1 MAWCTR
7 RLPSQEPGPVA
18 GDKHGRTASQHP
30 RRARPEVATGAAA
43 SPAVFPSK
51 TPQPAPRAVLRAA
64 VGRSSDSWARRRG
77 PPPTSAASQGIG
89 PQCWVAGSFPITAAG
104 QCRTGHRRRHRLPF
118 QSGGEQPTRTDGP
131 QDSGGN
137 RPGQRQIL
145 WMAALPLWHKRSL
158 PEQQAGT
165 GLTAHQDC
173 AVNPLE
179 ANWRVGKHLTHS
191 SSDTPVAAP

>member
-18 GDKHGRTASQHP
+18 GDEHGRTASQHP

-89 PQCWVAGSFPITAAG
+89 PQCFVAGSFPITAAG
-104 QCRTGHRRRHRLPF
+104 QCRNGHRRRHRLPF
-118 QSGGEQPTRTDGP
+118 QSGGEQPTRTDEP

-137 RPGQRQIL
+137 QPGQRQIL
-145 WMAALPLWHKRSL
+145 WMAACLVAQAFLPRRPGAAVAARPSRLRS
-158 PEQQAGT
+158 QAPGRRFT
-165 GLTAHQDC
+165 SREHPAHSWC
-173 AVNPLE
+173 AV
-179 ANWRVGKHLTHS
+179 RI
-191 SSDTPVAAP
+191 APP